1 MIIIKIYILLPFNNN
16 FMTLENTLSLC
27 SENYLEFKKLAEESL
42 DINEKLKYYK
52 KALFWL
58 ENYIAVYSI
67 LIAEKNAKK
76 DEDLEK
82 IEKAKKALINKL
94 SKYLDELINN
104 L

>member
-1 MIIIKIYILLPFNNN
+1 
-16 FMTLENTLSLC
+16 MTLENMISLC
-27 SENYLEFKKLAEESL
+27 SENYLEFKKLAEESN
-42 DINEKLKYYK
+42 DEKEKLKYYR

-58 ENYIAVYSI
+58 ENYVAIFN
-67 LIAEKNAKK
+67 LMLAEKNAKN

-94 SKYLDELINN
+94 SKYLEELIKS